1 MYAASQMT
9 SRGSGDYTDSDSDE
23 SIDKYYACYDPE
35 KDDELSAN
43 GLSVSKSPVPQKLK
57 VWRTGHSK
65 ENKPDKIRNPY
76 VARPMSSISEQSFE
90 SQLGPVTESESSDDG
105 DLRDWDN
112 ELAGASTI
120 ASNSTLVARN
130 EVTEALDRVFIL
142 NENSV
147 REKRFLDA
155 SEVCQPSRT
164 STSLSNLNS
173 AFSSKQ
179 LFSQPKRPSSSYQIH
194 KSSRDEQNKSFIT
207 FPRSL
212 SEFSDVSERAE
223 KFLMK
228 TYNEKFE
235 FYSVEAAS
243 VVQQVIK
250 NPNMDFKFL
259 VTLKFGEIKC
269 DASELLAMLRI
280 NKTVLMKFEERITA
294 KFRILKKTL
303 PYEKDSPYFIV
314 LLGQINP
321 FDNSIGLPDQETR
334 VTSKTLQLREAYDAE
349 LSRREHEIMGNV
361 LESLNR
367 QSVVNHEEEEMF
379 MQKLPQEM
387 EKVFKD
393 FKPEKL
399 PRRKIYPEEKS
410 LIKENVRNF
419 TRWLN
424 LSESQSNAIHRG
436 LENGLSM
443 ITGTSGTGKTTLAAC
458 LALIECILPSGKVL
472 CVTPNE
478 HNANVL
484 HCRIKSLI
492 ALLKKRVPEIRIRC
506 ICDLEDLLDL
516 EKCLDLTNDFEIV
529 ITTQFYAVHAALTS
543 FLPSVVVFDESSQ
556 LNIGHVTTALA
567 KSRYINVNGSR
578 VIRSVILIG
587 DLYGVPPKIS
597 NELKSREDLYEPLR
611 TSILFIG
618 KGAKIKFTHLEHI
631 FRGFPV
637 EFNSNTCLLDFN
649 LTENASKLEPLA
661 LELQQNVWISDPAVW
676 FHVPGKETLHRYSY
690 SNSAEVDAVVKLV
703 QKVKLAGI
711 ETRKIAV
718 ITFFNDQKRLL
729 VSKLHDSGVT
739 ILCGSET
746 EGTEFPI
753 VILSLV
759 KTNGVDAGPLN
770 GSKLKPFRRSHRN
783 TAHLKMILTRSL
795 RSLYV
800 VGDLYAMIR
809 YGGDVG
815 HLAKYC
821 KRNHLVNEEY
831 FLNI

>member
-1 MYAASQMT
+1 MT

-23 SIDKYYACYDPE
+23 SIDKYYTCYDPE
-35 KDDELSAN
+35 KDDELSTN
-43 GLSVSKSPVPQKLK
+43 GLSSVSKSPVPQKLK

-90 SQLGPVTESESSDDG
+90 SQLGPVTESESDDG
-105 DLRDWDN
+105 DLRNWDN
-112 ELAGASTI
+112 EFAGASTM
-120 ASNSTLVARN
+120 ALNSTLVTGN
-130 EVTEALDRVFIL
+130 EVTEALNRVFIL

-173 AFSSKQ
+173 AQFSSKQ

-280 NKTVLMKFEERITA
+280 NKTVLMKLEERITA

-303 PYEKDSPYFIV
+303 PYEKNSPYFIV

-334 VTSKTLQLREAYDAE
+334 VTGKKLQLREAYDAE
-349 LSRREHEIMGNV
+349 MSRREHEIMGNV

-367 QSVVNHEEEEMF
+367 RSVVNSEEEEMF

-387 EKVFKD
+387 EKILKD

-506 ICDLEDLLDL
+506 ICDLKDLLDL

-618 KGAKIKFTHLEHI
+618 KGAKIKFTHLEQI

-676 FHVPGKETLHRYSY
+676 FHVPGKEILHQYSY
-690 SNSAEVDAVVKLV
+690 SNSAEVDAIVKLV
-703 QKVKLAGI
+703 GMIKLA
-711 ETRKIAV
+711 
-718 ITFFNDQKRLL
+718 DQKRLL
-729 VSKLHDSGVT
+729 VSKLHDSDVT

-746 EGTEFPI
+746 EGIEFPI

-759 KTNGVDAGPLN
+759 KTNGVEAGPLN

-783 TAHLKMILTRSL
+783 TAHLKLLLTRSL

-809 YGGDVG
+809 YGGDVS